1 MIAALPVVLLLAYIS
16 FRLSRRY
23 MRTLRK
29 GQFLKVVETVP
40 VFNKS
45 AISIVQVGDRYLVVG
60 ISEQGIQLLTELTES
75 EAVEMEKNC
84 SEMPINPSAVLA
96 FKEKFKK
103 VNSDWRQ
110 NQ

>member
-1 MIAALPVVLLLAYIS
+1 MK
-16 FRLSRRY
+16 
-23 MRTLRK
+23 TLRK

-45 AISIVQVGDRYLVVG
+45 AISIVQVGDRYLVIGVT
-60 ISEQGIQLLTELTES
+60 EQGVHLLTELTE
-75 EAVEMEKNC
+75 EEVVEMKKKSNEVHLG
-84 SEMPINPSAVLA
+84 PSTFLN
-96 FKEKFKK
+96 FKDKLKK

>member
-1 MIAALPVVLLLAYIS
+1 MK
-16 FRLSRRY
+16 
-23 MRTLRK
+23 TLRK

-45 AISIVQVGDRYLVVG
+45 AISIVQVGDRHLVVG
-60 ISEQGIQLLTELTES
+60 ISEQGIQLLSELTEEETVEMKKKYS
-75 EAVEMEKNC
+75 EAH
-84 SEMPINPSAVLA
+84 INPSTVLA

-110 NQ
+110 NR